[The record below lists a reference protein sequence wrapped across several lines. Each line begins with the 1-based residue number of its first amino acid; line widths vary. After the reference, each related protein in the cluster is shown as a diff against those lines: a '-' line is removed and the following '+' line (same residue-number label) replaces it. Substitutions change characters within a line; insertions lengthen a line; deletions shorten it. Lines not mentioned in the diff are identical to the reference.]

1 MATVRTLV
9 IARRP
14 RIEGLLRSVALVA
27 LLGVF
32 AALGGG
38 GSAASATAP
47 RLSLPGGHG
56 VALQFPIRR
65 AGADDLCGKAAGL
78 VCSQVVVPLDRTGA
92 VPGSI
97 TLHVEELP
105 ADGVVRGTIFL
116 IAGGPGQG
124 SAHVFGLGDPSA
136 NLLFRYLFPGYNL
149 VAYDDRGTGESG
161 LIDCP
166 ALQVASTEEANR
178 AGAEACGNSLG
189 ATANF
194 YSTTAHAEDL
204 EAVRQSLGVD
214 KVALYGVSY
223 GTKLAMAYALAHP
236 DHVSRLLLDSVLP
249 PELPDPYEASV
260 FRSMPGTLAAY
271 CAVGCNGPRFASDVV
286 AVANKL
292 GVKPVKGKVLT
303 ANGRSIAKSVDG
315 QDLLSIVL
323 DADLSPGEAAAL
335 PAVVHAARQGNMQ
348 PLLRLAVLHDIGNA
362 ESSLDL
368 SAGLYA
374 ATVCR
379 DGPFPWVSTTP
390 PAQRPAALQAA
401 IAALPPGTL
410 GPFGSWAAGFGNADF
425 CLRWPGPTG
434 DVPFAAGPLPNV
446 PMLAVSG
453 GFDMRT
459 PTVGAQSVVSR
470 FPQGHLLVVP
480 GVGHSTVTADPSG
493 CAVNAVRS
501 WMLDQSIPASCP
513 LTKPL
518 VLPVSALPAPGQAH
532 PRRPLSPAA
541 TLTVAKQS
549 LQDAQALWLMTA
561 ALSGEATSV
570 GGLFGGQLV
579 AIPRAIT
586 LKSFSDRRGVTLSG
600 RLTFKKNGPPL
611 VFEGAVTV
619 AGAAAAHGVL
629 GLSGATLA
637 GTLGGRTVR

>member
-1 MATVRTLV
+1 VRELV
-9 IARRP
+9 KERRP
-14 RIEGLLRSVALVA
+14 RIGGWWRQAVGFGVLLAA
-27 LLGVF
+27 LLTL
-32 AALGGG
+32 ALAGG
-38 GSAASATAP
+38 GSASPVLAP
-47 RLSLPGGHG
+47 LAAPGGHG
-56 VALQFPIRR
+56 LAVRLPVARTR
-65 AGADDLCGKAAGL
+65 ADNLCGTAAGL

-92 VPGSI
+92 VPGTI
-97 TLHVEELP
+97 ALHVEELP

-124 SAHVFGLGDPSA
+124 SAHVFGLGNPSA
-136 NLLFRYLFPGYNL
+136 DTLFRYLFPGYNL

-166 ALQVASTEEANR
+166 ALQAATTEEANR
-178 AGAEACGNSLG
+178 AGAEACGLSLG
-189 ATANF
+189 TAANF
-194 YSTTAHAEDL
+194 YSTPTHAEDL

-223 GTKLAMAYALAHP
+223 GTKLSMAYALAHP

-271 CAVGCNGPRFASDVV
+271 CAVGCNGAAFASDVV

-292 GVKPVKGKVLT
+292 GVKPLKGKVLLS
-303 ANGRSIAKSVDG
+303 NGRTLSKSVDG
-315 QDLLSIVL
+315 QETLSIIL
-323 DADLSPGEAAAL
+323 DADLSPGEAAEL
-335 PAVVHAARQGNMQ
+335 PAVMHAARLGNTQ
-348 PLLRLAVLHDIGNA
+348 PLLRLAVLHDIGNQ
-362 ESSLDL
+362 ESSIDL

-379 DGPFPWVSTTP
+379 DGPFPWQADTP

-401 IAALPPGTL
+401 IAQLPAGTL

-425 CLRWPGPTG
+425 CLQWPGATG
-434 DVPFAAGPLPNV
+434 DAPFGPGPLPDV

-459 PTVGAQSVVSR
+459 PTLGAQSVASR
-470 FPQGHLLVVP
+470 FPQGHVLVVP

-501 WMLDQSIPASCP
+501 WMLDQPVPAACP

-518 VLPVSALPAPGQAH
+518 VAPVSALPAPGQAH
-532 PRRPLSPAA
+532 PRHPLSARSTFA
-541 TLTVAKQS
+541 ITKES
-549 LQDAQALWLMTA
+549 LQDAQTLWLMTA
-561 ALSGEATSV
+561 GVSGGSATVAGVYGGKLSATTRSIALS
-570 GGLFGGQLV
+570 
-579 AIPRAIT
+579 
-586 LKSFSDRRGVTLSG
+586 SFSDARGVTLSG
-600 RLTFKKNGPPL
+600 KVELKKFGPPL
-611 VFEGAVTV
+611 VFQGAITV
-619 AGAAAAHGVL
+619 GGTAAAHGVV
-629 GLSGATLA
+629 GLSGASLA
-637 GTLGGRTVR
+637 GSLGGHTVR